1 MGTYKLTPKAKQA
14 LSISKKEAQL
24 LKNRYA
30 GTEHLLLG
38 LLNIGDSIITDILED
53 LQIDLDELR
62 SIVYDNISQEG
73 EGSISIDEISYTPRV
88 EKVIEI
94 ADNISRKLDRGSIDV
109 EHIFLALLYET
120 DGVANNILVS
130 LGVEYRTV
138 RSSIN
143 SEIGGDLDADIVDK
157 RYERD
162 ENGLA
167 SFKNIQKYGVD
178 LTKLAARKKLEPV
191 IGRSAEI
198 KRLIQ
203 ILCRKTKNN
212 PILIGSAG
220 VGKTAVVEGLA
231 QHIIDGK
238 VPEILANKHVVSLDL
253 PALIAGTKYRGQ
265 FEERL
270 KLVLNEIKKCKNIIM
285 FLDEIHMMVGAGSA
299 EGSMDASNIIKP
311 ALARGELRCI
321 GATTPNE
328 FRESIENDGALERRF
343 QQITVD
349 EPSVNDTISIL
360 NGIKKGYEKHHNC
373 SYTPEAINS
382 SVFLSKRYMPDRNL
396 PDKAIDLIDEAGAAT
411 HQVDEVVET
420 VRELKNKIQRYKVK
434 KESLLRGQQFEEA
447 CKYRDK
453 EKACVEEKEA
463 LLTKCK
469 ESRKE
474 TTVITEQN
482 IEDIVSL
489 IAGVPVTS
497 DEGEHKTRI
506 INLQSKLTEL
516 VIGQDDAIRCVS
528 DSLKR
533 SAVKIQNPNRPIG
546 SFLFLGTTGIGKTYL
561 AKMLAKELFDDED
574 KLIQVDMSEMMES
587 HSISKLIGA
596 PPGYIGY
603 NKGGDFTERIRRAP
617 YSVVLF
623 DEIEK
628 AHPQVLHILLQILE
642 EGKVRD
648 GGGRA
653 VNFKNTIIIMT
664 TNVGAEQIESPVPMG
679 FIAPTDDETVNMGH
693 EKALEQVKK
702 DFRPEFINR
711 IDEIAIFNKLN
722 EDGIRKIIGINFET
736 YINRVQSTHGITM
749 ILNKSAEDLFLK
761 EGYDEKYGVREL
773 NRTMQ
778 RLFENK
784 FASEL
789 LRDKYKSGDTIVC
802 SCSDSKLQFRKKSI
816 RKTH

>member
-1 MGTYKLTPKAKQA
+1 VGTYKLTPKAKQA

-38 LLNIGDSIITDILED
+38 LLNIGDSVITDILED

-73 EGSISIDEISYTPRV
+73 EDSISIDDISYTPRV
-88 EKVIEI
+88 EKVIEL
-94 ADNISRKLDRGSIDV
+94 ADSISRKLDRGSIDV

-143 SEIGGDLDADIVDK
+143 SEIGGDIDADIVDK

-162 ENGLA
+162 ENEMS

-178 LTKLAARKKLEPV
+178 LTKLAAKKKLEPV
-191 IGRSAEI
+191 IGRSCEI

-212 PILIGSAG
+212 PILIGAAG

-231 QHIIDGK
+231 QHIVDGK
-238 VPEILANKHVVSLDL
+238 VPEILATKHVISLDL

-270 KLVLNEIKKCKNIIM
+270 KLVLNEIKKCKNVIM

-328 FRESIENDGALERRF
+328 FRETIENDGALERRF

-373 SYTPEAINS
+373 TYTPEAITS
-382 SVFLSKRYMPDRNL
+382 SVSLSKRYMPDRNL

-411 HQVDEVVET
+411 HQVDEAVET
-420 VRELKNKIQRYKVK
+420 VRELKNKIKRYKVK

-453 EKACVEEKEA
+453 EKVCVEEAEA
-463 LLTKCK
+463 LLAKCK
-469 ESRKE
+469 ESKKE

-482 IEDIVSL
+482 IESIVSA

-497 DEGEHKTRI
+497 DESDHRTRI
-506 INLQSKLTEL
+506 INLQGKLTEE
-516 VIGQDDAIRCVS
+516 VIGQDGAIDCIS
-528 DSLKR
+528 NSLKR

-596 PPGYIGY
+596 PPGYVGHS
-603 NKGGDFTERIRRAP
+603 KGGNFTERIRRSP

-648 GGGRA
+648 GGGRS

-679 FIAPTDDETVNMGH
+679 FMTPTDEEASNMGY
-693 EKALEQVKK
+693 EKAIEQVKK

-722 EDGIRKIIGINFET
+722 EDSIRKIIGINFET
-736 YINRVQSTHGITM
+736 YIDRVQKTHGITM
-749 ILNKSAEDLFLK
+749 VLHKSAEDLFLK
-761 EGYDEKYGVREL
+761 DGYDEKYGVREL

-802 SCSDSKLQFRKKSI
+802 SCSNSKLQFRKKST
-816 RKTH
+816 RKTR